1 MDYYSAIKKKEIL
14 PFATTWMDLE
24 NIMLS
29 EIRQRQ
35 IPYDITYMWNLKK
48 NKENK
53 NEHINTENRLV
64 VSTGREWKMGKL
76 VNGVE
81 GKQEPSTISEKK
93 NSLEGL
99 NSRSELVETESANL
113 KVS

>member
-1 MDYYSAIKKKEIL
+1 
-14 PFATTWMDLE
+14 
-24 NIMLS
+24 
-29 EIRQRQ
+29 
-35 IPYDITYMWNLKK
+35 
-48 NKENK
+48 
-53 NEHINTENRLV
+53 V